1 MIARAHSPLLWLT
14 AFTLALAG
22 HAAIA
27 LSFASSASPGGGV
40 PSASTH
46 GQPLAISLAASGA
59 SRERWQAAQPVAPAV
74 AAPMQRK
81 AATAVAP
88 PAKPPQTTP
97 PRVTTVKPAVP
108 KPPARQRPQQHPAVA
123 PKAASQSATAVAQAT
138 PSAATAV
145 ATTGAAGQ
153 GSAGMPAATQS
164 AITGGPGTGTGTGTG
179 TSHIA
184 TTGVDDD
191 DAQRR
196 ARQHYFAQLSAW
208 LKRHQEYPEA
218 LKQARQQG
226 TVVVRFTLDRQGK
239 LLASSIKQSSGHS
252 QLDQAALALLVSASP
267 LPPLPD
273 ELPQQRVTLSVP
285 IDYSL
290 TTALV
295 ASRST
300 P

>member
-1 MIARAHSPLLWLT
+1 MISRPHSPLLWLT

-27 LSFASSASPGGGV
+27 LSLASPANPGGGT
-40 PSASTH
+40 PAAAAS
-46 GQPLAISLAASGA
+46 GQARAISLAVSGA
-59 SRERWQAAQPVAPAV
+59 SRQLWQAAQPPAPALS
-74 AAPMQRK
+74 K
-81 AATAVAP
+81 AAAVP
-88 PAKPPQTTP
+88 PPPVKRPQTTP
-97 PRVTTVKPAVP
+97 PRVTTVKPMAS
-108 KPPARQRPQQHPAVA
+108 KPLARQRPTAA
-123 PKAASQSATAVAQAT
+123 PKAVSPVATATAVTKTT
-138 PSAATAV
+138 PSPATAVAATAV
-145 ATTGAAGQ
+145 AGQGAAGM
-153 GSAGMPAATQS
+153 AAATQA
-164 AITGGPGTGTGTGTG
+164 AITGGSGTGTGNKG
-179 TSHIA
+179 A
-184 TTGVDDD
+184 TTPDTDD

-226 TVVVRFTLDRQGK
+226 TVVVRFTLNRQGQ

-290 TTALV
+290 TNALV